1 MIKTKTKHRRPKF
14 LRPKYIVKFIIS
26 LLKAIFI
33 AGICFTI
40 LYPLI
45 SKFSMS
51 LMDQRDLYDRLVKF
65 IPMNFRLSNYPEL
78 IGYMSYWKAL
88 GNSMILSTLVAL
100 LQTLSTVA
108 VGYGFAKYKFR
119 GRGILFACVLITMIV
134 PQMMTITPLYL
145 NFKSF
150 NFFGLIPS
158 GSLLGNFTPFAA
170 LSLTAVAPRC
180 ALYIFLARQYFRGVP
195 KEIEEAAS
203 IDGAGAYKIFYSIM
217 LKTAKPI
224 MVTIFLFSFVWQY
237 NDTMFTG
244 IMNSGYDTVS
254 KRLYLLNYAFSNA
267 ISMDAS
273 GTAGNIGYVS
283 IMQATGTL
291 MTILPLLIIYMFFQ
305 KQFVQ
310 SVERTGLVG

>member
-1 MIKTKTKHRRPKF
+1 MTKTTTKRRRPKF
-14 LRPKYIVKFIIS
+14 LRPKYIVKFILG
-26 LLKAIFI
+26 LLKAVFI

-40 LYPLI
+40 LYPLM

-78 IGYMSYWKAL
+78 TGYMNYWKAL
-88 GNSMILSTLVAL
+88 GNTLILSTLTSL
-100 LQTLSTVA
+100 LQTVSTVS
-108 VGYGFAKYKFR
+108 VGYGFAKYKFK
-119 GRGILFACVLITMIV
+119 GRGLLFGCVLITMIV
-134 PQMMTITPLYL
+134 PPMMTITPLYL

-150 NFFGLIPS
+150 NLFGLLPN
-158 GSLLGNFTPFAA
+158 GALLGNFSPFVL
-170 LSLTAVAPRC
+170 LSITAVAPRC

-203 IDGAGAYKIFYSIM
+203 IDGAGAFKIFFSLM
-217 LKTAKPI
+217 LKTARPI
-224 MVTIFLFSFVWQY
+224 MVTIFLFAFVWQY
-237 NDTMFTG
+237 NDTMFSG
-244 IMNSGYDTVS
+244 MMNSGFDTVS
-254 KRLYLLNYAFSNA
+254 KRLYLLNYSFSNA